1 MTQTSRS
8 NFQIKAGATL
18 GYVNYALKMGVQL
31 LYVPILLRLLGQN
44 EYGIYQLVASVISY
58 LGLLNFGFGGAY
70 LRFYAQCRGDIKKEG
85 QLNGTYL
92 LIFCFFAL
100 LAGIA
105 GTLLTA
111 YSDAIL
117 GSKLSTNELGL
128 AKVLLGIMTLNMV
141 ITFPSSVFSAIVS
154 SKEQFVFL
162 RLVEMLQ
169 TLFNPFLTILL
180 LLLGYGAVGV
190 VCVGTV
196 LSVIGFAANLLFV
209 HFRIKA
215 PFSFRSFHF
224 SLVREIGA
232 FSFFLFLNSVID
244 QINWNVDK
252 FLLGRFVGAAAIAV
266 YSVGAQINNIY
277 VQLADMMATV
287 FAPRVNQIAAN
298 EQTPM
303 TMLNA
308 LFIKVG
314 RLQSLIVFAVVSG
327 FTLFGKAFIT
337 LWAGPEYEE
346 AYYVTLLLIIPISI
360 PLCQTLGVDIQRAL
374 NKHQYR
380 SVIYALMS
388 VANLGISIPLAK
400 LFGAIGA
407 ALGTTISLLV
417 CNGLIMNILYHKV
430 VGLDVLAFWSKILRL
445 LPTIIPPCIIT
456 SVIKKIVPMESW
468 GMLVL
473 EIANFVV
480 IYIVC
485 ICLFGLNEAEKKQAK
500 KAIVQL
506 KRKICDEPRSSFG
519 VQNDPEEDA

>member
-1 MTQTSRS
+1 MQNHSS
-8 NFQIKAGATL
+8 KNFQIKAGAAL

-31 LYVPILLRLLGQN
+31 LYVPILLRLLGQS
-44 EYGIYQLVASVISY
+44 EYGVYQLVASVISY

-70 LRFYAQCRGDIKKEG
+70 LRFYARCRGDKEKEG

-100 LAGIA
+100 LAGIV

-111 YSDAIL
+111 YSDVIL
-117 GSKLSTNELGL
+117 GSKLSANELGL

-154 SKEQFVFL
+154 SREQFVFL

-190 VCVGTV
+190 VCVGTA
-196 LSVIGFAANLLFV
+196 LSVIGFATNLLFV
-209 HFRIKA
+209 RFRIKA

-277 VQLADMMATV
+277 VQLTDMVATV
-287 FAPRVNQIAAN
+287 LAPRVNQIAAN

-303 TMLNA
+303 AQLNA
-308 LFIKVG
+308 LFVKVG
-314 RLQSLIVFAVVSG
+314 RLQSLIVFAVVFG

-346 AYYVTLLLIIPISI
+346 AYYVTLLLIVPVSI

-388 VANLGISIPLAK
+388 LANLGISIPLAK
-400 LFGAIGA
+400 HFGAIGA
-407 ALGTTISLLV
+407 ALGTTVSLLV
-417 CNGLIMNILYHKV
+417 GNGLIMNILYQKV
-430 VGLDVLAFWSKILRL
+430 IGLDILAFWSQILRL
-445 LPTIIPPCIIT
+445 LLTVIPPCLAT
-456 SVIKKIVPMESW
+456 VLVKHVMPVNSW
-468 GMLVL
+468 GTLIL
-473 EIANFVV
+473 EAILFMV
-480 IYIVC
+480 IYGIC
-485 ICLFGLNEAEKKQAK
+485 ICLYGLNAEERDTLLGG
-500 KAIVQL
+500 L
-506 KRKICDEPRSSFG
+506 KRLKK
-519 VQNDPEEDA
+519 